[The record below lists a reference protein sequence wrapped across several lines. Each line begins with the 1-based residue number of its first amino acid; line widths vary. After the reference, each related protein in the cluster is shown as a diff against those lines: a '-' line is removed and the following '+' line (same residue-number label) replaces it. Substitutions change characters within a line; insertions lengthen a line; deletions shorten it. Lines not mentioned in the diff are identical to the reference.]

1 MQVELNPDE
10 IHWLRHSVIQSIANL
25 PEDATEL
32 RGVYE
37 GVLEKLSAHS
47 SSFISGNLLES
58 LEPPK
63 IFVLDHDQVG
73 EYRV

>member
-10 IHWLRHSVIQSIANL
+10 IHWLRYSVMQSPANL

-32 RGVYE
+32 RVMYE
-37 GVLEKLSAHS
+37 SVLTKLSAHPS
-47 SSFISGNLLES
+47 TFISGNLLES

-63 IFVLDHDQVG
+63 VFVLDHDQVG
-73 EYRV
+73 EYGV

>member
-1 MQVELNPDE
+1 MQVELNSDE
-10 IHWLRHSVIQSIANL
+10 IHWLRYSVIQSIANL

-32 RGVYE
+32 RGIYE
-37 GVLEKLSAHS
+37 GVLEKLSAYPS
-47 SSFISGNLLES
+47 TFISDNLLEP